1 MFFVKNYK
9 LVDKTP
15 YHSAGFGAMTGA
27 AVSATSP
34 ASALAGMA
42 VGAGVGLV
50 GGGVK
55 AYKDAKARRH
65 PVTSDTQFQ
74 NHGEK

>member
-1 MFFVKNYK
+1 
-9 LVDKTP
+9 
-15 YHSAGFGAMTGA
+15 
-27 AVSATSP
+27 
-34 ASALAGMA
+34 MA